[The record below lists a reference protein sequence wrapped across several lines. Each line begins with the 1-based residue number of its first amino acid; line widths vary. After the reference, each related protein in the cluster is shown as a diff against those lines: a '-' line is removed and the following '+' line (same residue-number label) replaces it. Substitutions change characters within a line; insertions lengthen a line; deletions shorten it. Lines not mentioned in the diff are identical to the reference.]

1 MRSIVLEA
9 AAVEHLSGMDDDHP
23 GTLRDREQRAPWRA
37 DFRSV
42 MHASKTVRRFW
53 RADRPEDLVRE

>member
-37 DFRSV
+37 DFGSV
-42 MHASKTVRRFW
+42 MRASREGGRRFW
-53 RADRPEDLVRE
+53 RALSP